1 MLSDS
6 TMVGPHKWSFV
17 RTLAMKDNY
26 FETDFYSRLSEADR
40 DLLEKLRTAQR
51 LSGGM
56 QPLKY
61 QSYGAIPQGQ
71 PVSEPMKAQVD
82 GGIPQDLD
90 NSFENWSGDTLKTCD
105 DLIYLL
111 TLNNATEQK
120 IAYKVKFRVTN
131 PTEVPNLRWPLNGV
145 RGTLAA
151 NSNENVALLQKI
163 VPTEGVSGE

>member
-26 FETDFYSRLSEADR
+26 FESEFYGRLSEADR

-56 QPLKY
+56 GPLKY
-61 QSYGAIPQGQ
+61 QPYGAVPQ
-71 PVSEPMKAQVD
+71 SEPEGEPIAQVD
-82 GGIPQDLD
+82 GGIPQNLD
-90 NSFENWSGDTLKTCD
+90 DSFDNWNGDTLKSCD
-105 DLIYLL
+105 DLVYML
-111 TLNNATEQK
+111 TLNNSTEQK
-120 IAYKVKFRVTN
+120 IAYKVKFRVAN
-131 PTEVPNLRWPLNGV
+131 PAAVPNLRWPVNGI

-151 NSNENVALLQKI
+151 NSADNVALIQKI

>member
-56 QPLKY
+56 QPLK
-61 QSYGAIPQGQ
+61 
-71 PVSEPMKAQVD
+71 
-82 GGIPQDLD
+82 
-90 NSFENWSGDTLKTCD
+90 N
-105 DLIYLL
+105 
-111 TLNNATEQK
+111 
-120 IAYKVKFRVTN
+120 
-131 PTEVPNLRWPLNGV
+131 
-145 RGTLAA
+145 
-151 NSNENVALLQKI
+151 
-163 VPTEGVSGE
+163 